1 MSSYAESVQNERSA
15 ACSAVYEF
23 DRRIRIRRETET
35 PREEHPPLKQSHICG
50 GNFSGS
56 RALGQSSPSIYRSLL
71 PLRYIY
77 LLPTTTDH
85 IGLLDLTS
93 FFLLLLL
100 TWLPNQ
106 KRKEKRHIHPGKPK
120 PQLSTLNFLIFTYIL
135 EPHRVGSVRLVC
147 ILGFGILT
155 SSISSK
161 PSRVV
166 NFGLR

>member
-35 PREEHPPLKQSHICG
+35 PREEHPPLIIKSYMRRKLFEERPPGPRTVLALHI
-50 GNFSGS
+50 SLS
-56 RALGQSSPSIYRSLL
+56 PPSALH
-71 PLRYIY
+71 
-77 LLPTTTDH
+77 LPTTTDH

-93 FFLLLLL
+93 LFLLLLL

-135 EPHRVGSVRLVC
+135 EPGREYAPGMHT
-147 ILGFGILT
+147 GI
-155 SSISSK
+155 
-161 PSRVV
+161 R
-166 NFGLR
+166 NFDFLYFLQTLQGG

>member
-1 MSSYAESVQNERSA
+1 MRNLFKTRNERSA

-35 PREEHPPLKQSHICG
+35 PREEHPPLIIKSYMRRKLFEERPPGPRTVLALHI
-50 GNFSGS
+50 SLS
-56 RALGQSSPSIYRSLL
+56 PPSALH
-71 PLRYIY
+71 
-77 LLPTTTDH
+77 LPTTTDH

-120 PQLSTLNFLIFTYIL
+120 PQLSTLNFLIFTYIV

-166 NFGLR
+166 NFGLH